1 MDLVSAVIT
10 TYNRPATIVKRAVQS
25 VLHQTYHPM
34 ELIVVNDGPANA
46 QLAEQI
52 GTMLKELDPEI
63 QYLVHEKNL
72 GIGAARN
79 TGLAAAK
86 GKYIAFLDDDDE
98 WLPEKTEK
106 QLALMAE
113 GIGLVSCDAFH
124 IYPERTVR
132 HRPTVAAENPVSAIL
147 RSNFV
152 GAPSFVLL
160 RTEYVRAVGGFET
173 GMRNCEDLELW
184 IRMLLHYRCAH
195 VKEALVNYYLS
206 ADSTFKADNTT
217 FLDGNLFLL
226 EKHQAL
232 FASRPDDFQYFLN
245 SVAISGL
252 LSLKDPAV
260 YRTFKKLA
268 FSRRFFHRYNF
279 FLILIKARH
288 RIAQKLRG

>member
-10 TYNRPATIVKRAVQS
+10 TYNRPVETVKRAVQS
-25 VLHQTYHPM
+25 VLRQTYHPI
-34 ELIVVNDGPANA
+34 ELIVVNDGPANT
-46 QLAEQI
+46 QLAAQI
-52 GTMLKELDPEI
+52 GAMLKELDPEI

-72 GIGAARN
+72 GAGAARN

-106 QLALMAE
+106 QLALMEE

-124 IYPERTVR
+124 ISPERTVR
-132 HRPTVAAENPVSAIL
+132 HRPTVAAADPVSAIL
-147 RSNFV
+147 RSNFI
-152 GAPSFVLL
+152 GSASFPLL

-173 GMRNCEDLELW
+173 EMRGCEDLELW

-195 VKEALVNYYLS
+195 VKEALVNYYMS

-217 FLDGNLFLL
+217 FTDGSLFILK
-226 EKHQAL
+226 KHQAL
-232 FASRPDDFQYFLN
+232 YASRPDDCQYFLN
-245 SVAISGL
+245 NAAISGL

-260 YRTFKKLA
+260 YRTFKRLA

-279 FLILIKARH
+279 FLIPIKARS